1 MSKKVNLAAKALSLP
16 QFRRKRIV
24 KDKRYLMKNGMKR
37 NVPGKANRY
46 DFDAE

>member
-24 KDKRYLMKNGMKR
+24 KDKRYLMKNGVTR
-37 NVPGKANRY
+37 NTPGKVNRY
-46 DFDAE
+46 DFDSQ

>member
-24 KDKRYLMKNGMKR
+24 KDKRYQIKNGIQR
-37 NVPGKANRY
+37 IIPGKAFRY
-46 DFDAE
+46 ED